1 MHDCRII
8 QSADYRSGIIAI
20 LITCDLVRP
29 HENCHRSSFLVKYL
43 KEDDAVVPLLGGCC
57 TPCYEHTNNGLIEFF
72 RPLSPPAHITT
83 SAKCRS
89 WFGIGSEGPTISAM
103 CCGTSYTSRSSY
115 LLLMRCRS
123 LWPSRQTMYE
133 SCSIWVGNIPGHYT
147 ASYFACC
154 VCRQSFLHDLYAL

>member
-89 WFGIGSEGPTISAM
+89 WFGIGSQEPTISAT

-115 LLLMRCRS
+115 MLLMRCRS
-123 LWPSRQTMYE
+123 HCLRSVQGLGRRTYPATSHHFVRSVW
-133 SCSIWVGNIPGHYT
+133 
-147 ASYFACC
+147 
-154 VCRQSFLHDLYAL
+154 CRRSFLHDLYAL